1 MSEKFKEQG
10 GAATMDPK
18 PLRRWV
24 LSNVMTRLVSEQRL
38 IDRRAK
44 AEKHRIKAGQA
55 HVVEYFHQLDDGY
68 SHLAAQV
75 LKPLMRRY
83 NIQLV
88 CHLVS
93 GPEGANSAE
102 PELLSN
108 LSRYDSSCVAADYG
122 LQFPQAANPP
132 RQSILTRASQILAA
146 QDSAAFTDCAAD
158 VGQALWAN
166 DDAAMLELSQ
176 RKGSASLA
184 SVETCIKQGNARRAQ
199 LKHYSG
205 GMFYYA
211 GEWYWGVDRLYHLEQ
226 RLIDLG
232 INKQGGKGLLVPRPK
247 IDASGDF
254 SNAAGLTLEVYPSLR
269 SPYTAVCFD
278 LVLKLAKD
286 TGINLVVRPVL
297 PMVMRGVPATRE
309 KGMYI
314 FADAAREARALGVA
328 YGNFYD
334 PIGEPVRL
342 CYSLYPWAVE
352 QGKGNELLSAF
363 LSAAFAQGINTNTKK
378 GLKTV
383 VINAGLDWVEAS
395 DILGNSVWEDLVEEN
410 RQAMYQAG
418 LWGVPS
424 FRLMDESGKQLL
436 ALWGQ
441 DRLWLVARE
450 IRRHLHLDS

>member
-1 MSEKFKEQG
+1 
-10 GAATMDPK
+10 MDPK
-18 PLRRWV
+18 SLRRWITSKV
-24 LSNVMTRLVSEQRL
+24 LTRLVKEQRL
-38 IDRRAK
+38 IDQRTK
-44 AEKHRIKAGQA
+44 TEKQRIKAGQA
-55 HVVEYFHQLDDGY
+55 HVVEYFHQVDDGY

-75 LKPLMRRY
+75 LKPLLRRY
-83 NIQLV
+83 NIQLI
-88 CHLVS
+88 CYLVD

-102 PELLSN
+102 PGLLSN

-122 LQFPQAANPP
+122 LEFPQDANPP
-132 RQSILTRASQILAA
+132 RQSLLTRASQILAT
-146 QDSAAFTDCAAD
+146 QDPTAFVDCAAD

-166 DDAAMLELSQ
+166 DDAAMLEQSQ
-176 RKGSASLA
+176 RQGSASLA
-184 SVETCIKQGNARRAQ
+184 ALEACIKQGNARRAE

-205 GMFYYA
+205 GMFYYG

-226 RLIDLG
+226 RLRDLG
-232 INKQGGKGLLVPRPK
+232 INKQGGKGILIPRPE
-247 IDASGDF
+247 IDSTGDF
-254 SNAAGLTLEVYPSLR
+254 PNAGSLTLEVYPSLR

-278 LVLKLAKD
+278 LVLKLAED

-314 FADAAREARALGVA
+314 FADAAREARAVGVPF
-328 YGNFYD
+328 GNFYD

-342 CYSLYPWAVE
+342 CYSLYPWALE
-352 QGKGNELLSAF
+352 QGKGNQLISAF

-378 GLKTV
+378 GLRAV
-383 VINAGLDWVEAS
+383 VEKAGLDWNEA
-395 DILGNSVWEDLVEEN
+395 NSVLGKPGWEDLLEEN
-410 RQAMYQAG
+410 RQEMYQAG

-424 FRLMDESGKQLL
+424 FRLVDASGQQLL

-450 IRRHLHLDS
+450 IRRHLGVDA